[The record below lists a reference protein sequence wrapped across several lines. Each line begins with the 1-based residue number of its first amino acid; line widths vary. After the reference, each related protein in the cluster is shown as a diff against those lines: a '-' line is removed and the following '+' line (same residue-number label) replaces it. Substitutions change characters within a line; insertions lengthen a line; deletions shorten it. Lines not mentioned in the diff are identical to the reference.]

1 MDTFISQQPKAIE
14 SRHRCQ
20 MITMTVFYNLVIRFT
35 NKLTFLLL
43 IYLRNLRYKR
53 KMTGKGRGY
62 TNKIANISV
71 TKSSREKKLVS
82 NDCYDNILYPGYKIY
97 KQADFLVVQIIEN
110 IRYWRKITAKGRR
123 YTN

>member
-14 SRHRCQ
+14 SRHWCQ
-20 MITMTVFYNLVIRFT
+20 MIAMTVFYNLVIRFT

-43 IYLRNLRYKR
+43 KYLRNLRYKR

-71 TKSSREKKLVS
+71 TKSSTEKKLVS

-97 KQADFLVVQIIEN
+97 KQADFLVAQIIET
-110 IRYWRKITAKGRR
+110 I
-123 YTN
+123 

>member
-20 MITMTVFYNLVIRFT
+20 MIAMTVFYNLVIRFT

-53 KMTGKGRGY
+53 KMTGKGKGILI
-62 TNKIANISV
+62 KLLIS
-71 TKSSREKKLVS
+71 
-82 NDCYDNILYPGYKIY
+82 
-97 KQADFLVVQIIEN
+97 Q
-110 IRYWRKITAKGRR
+110 
-123 YTN
+123 

>member
-1 MDTFISQQPKAIE
+1 
-14 SRHRCQ
+14 
-20 MITMTVFYNLVIRFT
+20 
-35 NKLTFLLL
+35 
-43 IYLRNLRYKR
+43 
-53 KMTGKGRGY
+53 MTGKGRGY
-62 TNKIANISV
+62 TNKIAYISV

-97 KQADFLVVQIIEN
+97 KQADFLVAQIIEN

>member
-1 MDTFISQQPKAIE
+1 
-14 SRHRCQ
+14 
-20 MITMTVFYNLVIRFT
+20 
-35 NKLTFLLL
+35 
-43 IYLRNLRYKR
+43 
-53 KMTGKGRGY
+53 MTGKGRGY

-82 NDCYDNILYPGYKIY
+82 NDCYDNILYPGYKIH
-97 KQADFLVVQIIEN
+97 KQADFLVAQIIEN